1 VQTARI
7 HSRTTTTKNMPTT
20 PLDRLMWAQ
29 GNRCFFC
36 DQPLPRDDASVE
48 HLWAKANGGTNSDEN
63 CVACCKAV
71 NALFGSMSLKE
82 KFQVVL
88 NQRGQ
93 FKCPSDR
100 ATTPTATKA
109 TKKATAK
116 ESGKDFYRLVVDG
129 LTKQREHAPKTLKA
143 LTSAVK
149 VLLGTSHKGTSPGQV
164 IEHMQATGFTT
175 VSGTKVTYDFT
186 RATAKPK

>member
-1 VQTARI
+1 
-7 HSRTTTTKNMPTT
+7 
-20 PLDRLMWAQ
+20 MWAQ

-88 NQRGQ
+88 NQQGQ
-93 FKCPSDR
+93 FKCPSTR
-100 ATTPTATKA
+100 VTASSTTKA
-109 TKKATAK
+109 TKKTTGK
-116 ESGKDFYRLVVDG
+116 ESGNDFYRLVVDG
-129 LTKQREHAPKTLKA
+129 LTKQREHAPKTVKA

-149 VLLGTSHKGTSPGQV
+149 VLLGTSHKGTSVTQV
-164 IEHMQATGFTT
+164 IEQMRATGFAS
-175 VSGTKVTYDFT
+175 VSGTKVAYDFT
-186 RATAKPK
+186 RAGIRPN

>member
-1 VQTARI
+1 
-7 HSRTTTTKNMPTT
+7 MPTN

-36 DQPLPRDDASVE
+36 DQQLPRDDASVE

-88 NQRGQ
+88 NQQGK
-93 FKCPSDR
+93 FNCPSDR
-100 ATTPTATKA
+100 A
-109 TKKATAK
+109 ATAAKSKAPQKSISK
-116 ESGKDFYRLVVDG
+116 EPAKDLYRSVVDG
-129 LTKQREHAPKTLKA
+129 LTKQREHAPKTVKA

-149 VLLGTSHKGTSPGQV
+149 VLLGASHKGTTASQ
-164 IEHMQATGFTT
+164 IIQQMQAVGFAS
-175 VSGTKVTYDFT
+175 VSGTKVTYDFS
-186 RATAKPK
+186 RAEAKPK